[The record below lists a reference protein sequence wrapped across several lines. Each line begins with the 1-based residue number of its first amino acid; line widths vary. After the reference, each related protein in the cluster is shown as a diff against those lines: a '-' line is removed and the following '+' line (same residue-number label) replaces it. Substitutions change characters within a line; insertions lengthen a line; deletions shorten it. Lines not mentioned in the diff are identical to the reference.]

1 MIINEI
7 TIKYE
12 TKAKH
17 KDLPKV
23 TQSNDI
29 YNYCKEIWTDIE
41 YVEKFVILLLNK
53 NLKILGWKLVSQGG
67 VSGTVVDPKIIFQT
81 ALKANASCIV
91 MIHNHPSGNLDPS
104 REDKKIT
111 KKIYEGGEILDIQLI
126 DHLIISK
133 EGHCSFIDQGLIKQ

>member
-12 TKAKH
+12 TKAKQ

-111 KKIYEGGEILDIQLI
+111 KKIYEGGKILDIQLI

-133 EGHCSFIDQGLIKQ
+133 EGYCSFIDKGLIK